1 MINTKRKNS
10 RKAGKF
16 IVCVLFS
23 LMKMECFYALDAKAI
38 YNLNVIK
45 YSTSAFSID
54 HICGPCAGK
63 EGVPGTSSTIT
74 EFIFK
79 PYKSVQDHSMFAFE
93 KMLWR
98 VMNSILKGD
107 FRSTQ
112 PGTEPG
118 VDFFKICKQSTSSSC
133 TKGVH

>member
-10 RKAGKF
+10 RKGRRVNLLC
-16 IVCVLFS
+16 VCFQSYENGMLLCIRCKS
-23 LMKMECFYALDAKAI
+23 YLQSECYKVFNI
-38 YNLNVIK
+38 
-45 YSTSAFSID
+45 SID

-79 PYKSVQDHSMFAFE
+79 PCKSVQDHSMFAFE

-112 PGTEPG
+112 PGTEPV
-118 VDFFKICKQSTSSSC
+118 VDFFKICKQSTSSSG

>member
-1 MINTKRKNS
+1 MCAFQSYQNGMLLCIRCKSYLHSECYKVFNISIN
-10 RKAGKF
+10 
-16 IVCVLFS
+16 
-23 LMKMECFYALDAKAI
+23 
-38 YNLNVIK
+38 
-45 YSTSAFSID
+45 

-112 PGTEPG
+112 PGTEPV